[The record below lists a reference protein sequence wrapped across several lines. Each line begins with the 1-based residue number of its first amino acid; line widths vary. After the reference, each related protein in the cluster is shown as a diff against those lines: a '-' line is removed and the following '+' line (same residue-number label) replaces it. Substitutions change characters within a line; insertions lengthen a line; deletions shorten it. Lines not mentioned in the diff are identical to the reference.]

1 MLNDVVNYGVL
12 MCVSVLN
19 MSGGGG
25 AASGVSFPA
34 GGGEKRVFL
43 NTNNNAVR

>member
-19 MSGGGG
+19 MPGGGG
-25 AASGVSFPA
+25 AVCGVSFPA
-34 GGGEKRVFL
+34 GGGERRVFS
-43 NTNNNAVR
+43 NTNNAVR